1 MYKIAMGSF
10 GTSTSTGT
18 GLFGEQEIQVKRF
31 YDRPNEVSYYD
42 LTNGEWIEEFTVID
56 DKETMKQ

>member
-1 MYKIAMGSF
+1 MYRIAMGSF

-18 GLFGEQEIQVKRF
+18 GMLGEQEIQVKRF
-31 YDRPNEVSYYD
+31 YDQPAGPSYYD
-42 LTNGEWIEEFTVID
+42 LTNGTWIKEFTVID